1 MIKLFK
7 KILVPTDASEYS
19 RRALMAAVELA
30 QTMQAEVVLLHVSF
44 TPQAYWGYTISYGIT
59 VTQDQLDQNGEL
71 ALEATLM
78 GIDTAQ
84 VVISKRVES
93 GHPVTV
99 ILDQIKKDNIDLVVM
114 GSHGYGAITGSVLG
128 SVSQR
133 VLQRASCPVLIV
145 K

>member
-7 KILVPTDASEYS
+7 KILVPTDASDYS
-19 RRALMAAVELA
+19 RRALKIALELA
-30 QTMQAEVVLLHVSF
+30 GSYQAEVLLLHVSY

-59 VTQDQLDQNGEL
+59 VTQEQLDQNGEL
-71 ALEATLM
+71 ALEATLS
-78 GIDTAQ
+78 GIEQ
-84 VVISKRVES
+84 GKVIINKRIES

-99 ILDQIKKDNIDLVVM
+99 ILDLIKKETIDMVVM

-133 VLQRASCPVLIV
+133 VLQRADCPVLIV